1 MKLIS
6 VIIPTHNVEKYI
18 KKCLKSVFNQTYKNI
33 EIILI
38 DDFSTDR
45 TIKIAKSLQK
55 KHTNL
60 KIIHLANY
68 GLKKKSGI
76 STARNLGIRLAK
88 GEFIAL
94 LDGDDLWSKEKLDL
108 QIKLI
113 KDKNL
118 CFTNVEYLYEEP
130 RDFFQKILRIFI
142 NFISKSFFIKHLS
155 FINNI
160 SPSSVLIKKKIFKN
174 LKFGKDFESQ
184 GIEDIDMW
192 LRIDRK
198 YPDSF
203 VYLNRRVTKILR
215 RKNSVSSNYIIQY
228 VRNIQLYAKNFLITK
243 DFKDFNKFLIGTIIR
258 FIFLLL
264 KNNYKK
270 NKKKAIISLFSLI
283 FFYFLIF
290 HSSIIYQINKKIT
303 CQDEIEKVD
312 LIAVFSGSGSTQYFN
327 NTYQL
332 RYKETLELYNQGL
345 SNYIL
350 LYGRNNIIPETQIIK
365 SLLINDDIKSNK
377 IKIINDNGS
386 EFKNTYDLIKSINAL
401 ILIENINSLIIVA
414 SPEVQLRLKLIWFKI
429 NPKIKVLCSSSKS
442 FYLNEEYNVSAEK
455 VFIIIQEL
463 TALIYYKLIY
473 RI

>member
-6 VIIPTHNVEKYI
+6 VIIPAHNVEKYI
-18 KKCLKSVFNQTYKNI
+18 KKCLTSVFNQTYKNI

-45 TIKIAKSLQK
+45 TIKIAKTFQK
-55 KHTNL
+55 KYSNL
-60 KIIHLANY
+60 KIIRLVNY
-68 GLKKKSGI
+68 GLKRRSGI

-94 LDGDDLWSKEKLDL
+94 LDGDDLWSEEKLDL
-108 QIKLI
+108 QINLI
-113 KDKNL
+113 KDKIL

-130 RDFFQKILRIFI
+130 KDFFQKTLRFFI
-142 NFISKSFFIKHLS
+142 NFISKTFFIKHLS
-155 FINNI
+155 FTNNI
-160 SPSSVLIKKKIFKN
+160 SPSSVLIKKKVFKN

-203 VYLNRRVTKILR
+203 VYLNKRVTKILR
-215 RKNSVSSNYIIQY
+215 RKNSVSANYIIQY
-228 VRNIQLYAKNFLITK
+228 VRNIQLYSKNFLITK

-258 FIFLLL
+258 FIFLFL
-264 KNNYKK
+264 KNNYRTIKRK
-270 NKKKAIISLFSLI
+270 TIISLFSLI
-283 FFYFLIF
+283 FFYFIIF
-290 HSSIIYQINKKIT
+290 HSSIIYHINKKIT
-303 CQDEIEKVD
+303 CQDQIEKVD
-312 LIAVFSGSGSTQYFN
+312 LIVVFSGSGSTQYFN

-350 LYGRNNIIPETQIIK
+350 LYGRVNFIPEAQIIK
-365 SLLINDDIKSNK
+365 SLLINDNIKSNK
-377 IKIINDNGS
+377 IKLINDNGS
-386 EFKNTYDLIKSINAL
+386 EFKNTYDLIKSINAF
-401 ILIENINSLIIVA
+401 ILGENINSIILVA

-429 NPKIKVLCSSSKS
+429 NPKTKVLCYSSKS
-442 FYLNEEYNVSAEK
+442 FYLTEKYNVSKESF
-455 VFIIIQEL
+455 FIIIKEL
-463 TALIYYKLIY
+463 ATLIYYKFIY
-473 RI
+473 KI